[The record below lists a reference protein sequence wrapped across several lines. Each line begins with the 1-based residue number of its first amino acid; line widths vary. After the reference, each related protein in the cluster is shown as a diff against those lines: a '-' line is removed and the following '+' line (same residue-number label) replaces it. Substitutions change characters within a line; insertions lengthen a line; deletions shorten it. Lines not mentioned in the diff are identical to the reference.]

1 MVIDHLGLPGVSAEA
16 DRAVLTLARH
26 EHVWVKASAP
36 YRSADAERMLNR
48 ILGDIGR
55 DRLLWGSDWPWTR
68 HEQGRTYAGC
78 LDWLRDQVDKETFD
92 AVTAHN
98 PAKLLNWSPAPFR

>member
-1 MVIDHLGLPGVSAEA
+1 
-16 DRAVLTLARH
+16 RARH
-26 EHVWVKASAP
+26 EHVWVKVSAP

-48 ILGDIGR
+48 ILGDTGR

-78 LDWLRDQVDKETFD
+78 LDWLRDRVDKETFD
-92 AVTAHN
+92 AATAYN
-98 PAKLLNWSPAPFR
+98 PAKLLNWSPALSGSVGTSSNSGGSKSDENRGNR